1 MSKLY
6 NLIFYPLLILFTL
19 YLLAN
24 TFLIQKVYNVVD
36 NEAEIVNLS
45 EEIISRDDYYKDDN
59 IEITL
64 TTYREYDTNIY
75 VTDVYLK

>member
-1 MSKLY
+1 M
-6 NLIFYPLLILFTL
+6 ILFTL

-24 TFLIQKVYNVVD
+24 KFLIKKVYNAVD